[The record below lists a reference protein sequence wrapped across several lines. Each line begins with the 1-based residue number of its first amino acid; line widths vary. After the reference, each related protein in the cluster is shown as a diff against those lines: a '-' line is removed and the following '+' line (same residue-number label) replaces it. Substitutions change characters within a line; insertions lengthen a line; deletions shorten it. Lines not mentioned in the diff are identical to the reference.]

1 MFTPETYQIK
11 YLERISKCHFTIER
25 ENSSF
30 VRDDDRNY
38 NPAILTCV
46 GRNGLYVNDQKLQV
60 GEKVILA
67 NKDSIKL
74 TRNYGLFEVSMRS
87 RVQTR

>member
-1 MFTPETYQIK
+1 M
-11 YLERISKCHFTIER
+11 
-25 ENSSF
+25 
-30 VRDDDRNY
+30 RDDDRNY

-74 TRNYGLFEVSMRS
+74 TRNYGLFEVSIRS
-87 RVQTR
+87 RVQSR